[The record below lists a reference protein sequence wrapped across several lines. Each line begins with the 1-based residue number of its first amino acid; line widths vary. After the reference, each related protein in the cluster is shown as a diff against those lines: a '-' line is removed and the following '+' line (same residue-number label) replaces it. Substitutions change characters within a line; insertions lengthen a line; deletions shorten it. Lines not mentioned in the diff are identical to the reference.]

1 MDKKV
6 LQDVI
11 HYFVAFLGVLFIAIK
26 QATGYEV
33 PNVTLDVITELGA
46 FAVIMYEIYK
56 NKFATPRGQK
66 QREVLDELNL

>member
-26 QATGYEV
+26 QATGYEI
-33 PNVTLDVITELGA
+33 PSVTLDVITEFGA
-46 FAVIMYEIYK
+46 FAVIMYEIYH
-56 NKFATPRGQK
+56 NKYATAKGQE
-66 QREVLDELNL
+66 QRKKLEA